1 MHKHLSVSSLM
12 IAAVFLL
19 FGFIR
24 PAEGLAQQQ
33 SARLSVD
40 DLFKKAGI
48 NSTNQSKA
56 PDFTLRE
63 VNGNTVSLSGH
74 RGNLVFL
81 NLLATWCG
89 LCRQEMPSMQQL
101 YREVVGQ
108 GVEMVVI
115 HVRDIG
121 SVASN
126 M

>member
-24 PAEGLAQQQ
+24 PAEGVAQQQ

-48 NSTNQSKA
+48 NSTNQSKG

-63 VNGNTVSLSGH
+63 VNGNTVSLRRHG
-74 RGNLVFL
+74 GKLVIL
-81 NLLATWCG
+81 NSWARWCG
-89 LCRQEMPSMQQL
+89 PCRQELPSLQHL
-101 YREVVGQ
+101 DR
-108 GVEMVVI
+108 
-115 HVRDIG
+115 
-121 SVASN
+121 
-126 M
+126 